1 MPRYGAEV
9 IPVCEPCDALEH
21 GTNSCK
27 KCAVSYCKHFASCT
41 DVRYCGNCISDF
53 SIRETIMEKVV
64 EHERPDGSI
73 TFSRKYQAKRIT
85 LMGNDWLFA
94 AHLIEEMRDDEIE
107 ATIEYHREN
116 VALMLQERESRK
128 LERIRK
134 LSSIKISNVKHET
147 AIEREKREAKEAK
160 KAGKTT
166 RTRTKET
173 SAEDLVKMLGE
184 LLKSGLSLEQIQAL
198 GKK

>member
-9 IPVCEPCDALEH
+9 IPVCEPCDAIER

-53 SIRETIMEKVV
+53 AVRETIIEKVV

-73 TFSRKYQAKRIT
+73 SFSRKYQAKRIV

-134 LSSIKISNVKHET
+134 LSSIKITNTKHET
-147 AIEREKREAKEAK
+147 QIERDAREKKEAK

>member
-9 IPVCEPCDALEH
+9 IPVCEPCDAIEH

-53 SIRETIMEKVV
+53 SIRETVMEKVV

-94 AHLIEEMRDDEIE
+94 AHLIGEMRDDEIE

-147 AIEREKREAKEAK
+147 AVEREKRGAKEAK